1 MIPSQRDAVIQ
12 SLLKQNGVVTVAEI
26 CAYCDCSAETARRD
40 LRRLEE
46 AGKLIRT
53 HGGGVAAQGGSPFQ
67 ARVNRGGLTEVRA
80 ALVDRADA
88 LVVTTT
94 ETKAMHLLVERCR
107 RAGIPIVAE
116 ASGYPGAKTVVA
128 VDNYRAGY
136 ELGQWVAVQARQRLD
151 EKVTVLDVGYPQPNT
166 EARSRGFEDGLRDLP
181 HSRRTVLHVD
191 GQVHFDAARQI
202 AADALSVHPE
212 VNIIFGI
219 NDQSALGALEA
230 YREAGLDES
239 KLILAIFGLEGTR
252 TRDLLERGTP
262 FAVAVAMFP
271 EVVGRACVDAAVC
284 AYHNCT
290 LAERI
295 ITPFAIVSRANLNRF
310 YRRNP
315 NGDEWLLNWAVAEE
329 LPTASP
335 GFAALS
341 QCHSRP
347 KPRRI
352 GYVQVF
358 SQHDWYRNVLR
369 AMQDRCRDLGIG
381 LEVVDASQD
390 LDHEVEAMKQAIGQ
404 TAARYVHEG
413 DTIILDAGRTTAHL
427 ARALRGRQGITVIT
441 NSLPV
446 LNLLRD
452 EPGITVVAS
461 GGVLRRE
468 TNALVGPGAEATFRE
483 LRADRAFIS
492 VTGLSLTFGLSNT
505 NIAEATVKQA
515 MLAAA
520 REVILLADY
529 SKIGSESLVK
539 IAPLERIQRLITDG
553 GISAHDRLAF
563 TQRGIEVSL
572 AEDPL

>member
-12 SLLKQNGVVTVAEI
+12 SLLKQNGVVTVAEL
-26 CAYCDCSAETARRD
+26 CSYCDCSAETARRD

-46 AGKLIRT
+46 EGKLIRT
-53 HGGGVAAQGGSPFQ
+53 HGGGVAAQGGSPLQ
-67 ARVNRGGLTEVRA
+67 ARVNGGGLTEARA

-116 ASGYPGAKTVVA
+116 ATGYPGAKTVVA
-128 VDNYRAGY
+128 VDNYRAAY
-136 ELGQWVAVQARQRLD
+136 ELGQWVAAQARQRLG
-151 EKVTVLDVGYPQPNT
+151 EKITVLDVGYPQPNT

-181 HSRRTVLHVD
+181 HSRRTILHVD

-239 KLILAIFGLEGTR
+239 KLILAIFGLEGSR

-262 FAVAVAMFP
+262 FAIAVAMFP
-271 EVVGRACVDAAVC
+271 ELVGRACVDAAIC

-295 ITPFAIVSRANLNRF
+295 ITPFAIVSRDNLNRF
-310 YRRNP
+310 YRRDP
-315 NGDEWLLNWAVAEE
+315 HSDEWMLNWGLAEE

-335 GFAALS
+335 GFVALR
-341 QCHSRP
+341 QCRNRP

-358 SQHDWYRNVLR
+358 SSHDWYRNVLR

-427 ARALRGRQGITVIT
+427 ARALRGRQNLTVIT
-441 NSLPV
+441 NSLSV

-468 TNALVGPGAEATFRE
+468 TNAMVGPGAEATFRE

-492 VTGLSLTFGLSNT
+492 VTGLSFTFGLSNT

-520 REVILLADY
+520 REIILLADY